1 MELQNKI
8 ENILIDWIEKDYDRQ
23 HVANIIEIELDKKS
37 TEFAEWVSY
46 KCKFL
51 ENKGWFGTS
60 FQLEMGIFKTSE
72 ELLEE
77 FKKEKRL

>member
-1 MELQNKI
+1 MKLE
-8 ENILIDWIEKDYDRQ
+8 EKFTDAFKSGKRFYIKN
-23 HVANIIEIELDKKS
+23 AEIIADEFAI
-37 TEFAEWVSY
+37 EFAEWVSY
-46 KCKFL
+46 RYKFL